1 MCLHRDQS
9 IVGKK
14 HVSVLP
20 VMHIDPTPYA
30 KKHDMNTIQT
40 ISESGIS
47 DILCMIATAMLN
59 ATGVWTDMVVEEK
72 S

>member
-9 IVGKK
+9 IVGKE
-14 HVSVLP
+14 HVSLLP

-30 KKHDMNTIQT
+30 KKHDMNKIQT

-47 DILCMIATAMLN
+47 GILCMIAMLN
-59 ATGVWTDMVVEEK
+59 ATGVWTDMVVGEK

>member
-1 MCLHRDQS
+1 MPTQRS
-9 IVGKK
+9 ANSRN
-14 HVSVLP
+14 VSLLP

-30 KKHDMNTIQT
+30 KKHDMNKIQT

-47 DILCMIATAMLN
+47 GILCMIAMLN
-59 ATGVWTDMVVEEK
+59 ATGVWTDMVVGEK